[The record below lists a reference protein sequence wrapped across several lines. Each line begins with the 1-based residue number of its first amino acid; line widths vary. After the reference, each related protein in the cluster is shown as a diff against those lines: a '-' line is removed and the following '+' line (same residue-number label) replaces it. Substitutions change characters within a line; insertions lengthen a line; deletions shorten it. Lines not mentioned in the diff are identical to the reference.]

1 MATISKAQATTQTE
15 VRAVAI
21 LLRLG
26 ILSLTI
32 ATAAIHASLGGLL
45 FLANAAG
52 YATLAL
58 GMVLPGPFAAGR
70 WLVRLALAGFTAGT
84 IGAWFLFGGRFPLAY
99 VDKGL
104 EVVLITLL
112 AVEVFQIDG
121 GPRGIVARL
130 RALASTTRRRLAAGA
145 AR

>member
-1 MATISKAQATTQTE
+1 MATITKAQATTRTE
-15 VRAVAI
+15 VSAVAI
-21 LLRLG
+21 LVRLG

-32 ATAAIHASLGGLL
+32 TTAAIHASLGGLL

-52 YATLAL
+52 YAVLAL

-99 VDKGL
+99 LDKGL
-104 EVVLITLL
+104 EVVLIALL
-112 AVEVFQIDG
+112 AIEVFQIDG

-130 RALASTTRRRLAAGA
+130 RGLVAMTRRRVSAGA